1 MIATRH
7 PLNQRDGRP
16 APRAVRLEAAAAN
29 AEAIAPRIASL
40 QLPRPGDGEAVVAV
54 AAAGVN
60 PSDAKAALGLMP
72 YAVFPRT
79 PGRDFAGTVIDGP
92 PELKGRAVFG
102 SSGDLGIRRDGTHAT
117 HVLIEAAAL
126 VEKPAALGL
135 EEAAAIGVPFVTA
148 QEGLSRAALQG
159 PGETVLV
166 LGLNGKVGQ
175 AVAQIATW
183 RGARVLGVVR
193 RDEPYAGFAS
203 GPVSVL
209 DASAGDIPAR
219 VRALTDGRGADLV
232 FNTVGEP
239 YYAMGAASLAKLGRQ
254 VFIAATRDTV
264 PFDIFAFYRGRHTYV
279 GIDTLALSSVETAA
293 VLRALVAGFA
303 TGRLRPF
310 PIQPRA
316 VHALEDAAAAYR
328 AVLGATR
335 DRLILRT

>member
-1 MIATRH
+1 M
-7 PLNQRDGRP
+7 
-16 APRAVRLEAAAAN
+16 
-29 AEAIAPRIASL
+29 
-40 QLPRPGDGEAVVAV
+40 VAV

-79 PGRDFAGTVIDGP
+79 PRRDFAETVIDGP
-92 PELKGRAVFG
+92 PKLIGWEAFG
-102 SSGDLGIRRDGTHAT
+102 SSGDLGIRRDGAHAI
-117 HVLIEAAAL
+117 HVLVEAAAL

-148 QEGLSRAALQG
+148 QEGRSRAALQG

-175 AVAQIATW
+175 AVASIATW

-193 RDEPYAGFAS
+193 QDKPYAGFAS

-219 VRALTDGRGADLV
+219 MRALTDGRGVDLV
-232 FNTVGEP
+232 FNTVGEL
-239 YYAMGAASLAKLGRQ
+239 YYAVGAASLAKLGRQ
-254 VFIAATRDTV
+254 VFIAATRETV

-293 VLRALVAGFA
+293 VLRDLVASFA

-310 PIQPRA
+310 PIQPKA
-316 VHALEDAAAAYR
+316 VYALEDTAVAYR
-328 AVLGATR
+328 AVLGATG